1 MGTNSRLIVV
11 RLVLVVVISYSSLS
25 VVEDSFEFGICYYY
39 GTVRTINHMIT
50 DMESLKQSDKFSN
63 QPGSPALKL

>member
-25 VVEDSFEFGICYYY
+25 MAEDSFEFGICYYY
-39 GTVRTINHMIT
+39 GTFRISKPYDNRYGLL
-50 DMESLKQSDKFSN
+50 E
-63 QPGSPALKL
+63 AE